1 MIKILLFLKKKALK
15 DLHPIKIEISFQQ
28 LKNNAREFPKN
39 RRIRS
44 NDRIIAATTF
54 HLVQNTR
61 SIHQSR
67 QARVPNPPIDQTTVR
82 RQVEICEKTPCF
94 ARAGLEE
101 ESTEA
106 FPVHLIDAGC
116 STMREKKKRGRARSR
131 HEIKSRSIRG
141 HCPPTFHPFP
151 LSPTFQV
158 ATISS
163 WANLPGQTVNVRL
176 PSMDGVHPWRRN
188 PLFCGR
194 GSPWPTPRDASDG
207 RSITGRVDPRVISS
221 WDRSR
226 AD

>member
-39 RRIRS
+39 RIRS

-116 STMREKKKRGRARSR
+116 STMREKKKKG
-131 HEIKSRSIRG
+131 G
-141 HCPPTFHPFP
+141 GTQP
-151 LSPTFQV
+151 
-158 ATISS
+158 
-163 WANLPGQTVNVRL
+163 
-176 PSMDGVHPWRRN
+176 
-188 PLFCGR
+188 
-194 GSPWPTPRDASDG
+194 PRD
-207 RSITGRVDPRVISS
+207 
-221 WDRSR
+221 
-226 AD
+226 

>member
-1 MIKILLFLKKKALK
+1 MIKILLFLKKEASPIYGWCGDVLK
-15 DLHPIKIEISFQQ
+15 DLHPIKIEILFQQ

-54 HLVQNTR
+54 HFVQNTR

-116 STMREKKKRGRARSR
+116 STMREKKKRGGHAAATRLKVDPSEAIVRRPFTPFPFHRPS
-131 HEIKSRSIRG
+131 KSRQYRAEPTCLDKLSTSVFPRWTVSIRG
-141 HCPPTFHPFP
+141 GEI
-151 LSPTFQV
+151 LSFV
-158 ATISS
+158 A
-163 WANLPGQTVNVRL
+163 AAHLGQRQGTCL
-176 PSMDGVHPWRRN
+176 
-188 PLFCGR
+188 
-194 GSPWPTPRDASDG
+194 TA
-207 RSITGRVDPRVISS
+207 
-221 WDRSR
+221 DR
-226 AD
+226 

>member
-116 STMREKKKRGRARSR
+116 STMREKKKGGGGHAAATRLKVDPSEAIVRRPFTPFPFHRPS
-131 HEIKSRSIRG
+131 KSRQYRAEPTCLDKLSTSVFPRWTVSIRG
-141 HCPPTFHPFP
+141 GEI
-151 LSPTFQV
+151 LSFV
-158 ATISS
+158 A
-163 WANLPGQTVNVRL
+163 AAHLGQRQGTCL
-176 PSMDGVHPWRRN
+176 
-188 PLFCGR
+188 
-194 GSPWPTPRDASDG
+194 TA
-207 RSITGRVDPRVISS
+207 
-221 WDRSR
+221 DR
-226 AD
+226 